1 MVVYLHTDTPKIG
14 NTKSWVIGPLSSLT
28 ETHRDDILSDSAA
41 FYRPSFNK
49 QRERMIKTPRPTSPG
64 FERQW

>member
-14 NTKSWVIGPLSSLT
+14 NTKSWVIGPLSFLT
-28 ETHRDDILSDSAA
+28 ETYRNDILSDSAA

-49 QRERMIKTPRPTSPG
+49 QRDV
-64 FERQW
+64 